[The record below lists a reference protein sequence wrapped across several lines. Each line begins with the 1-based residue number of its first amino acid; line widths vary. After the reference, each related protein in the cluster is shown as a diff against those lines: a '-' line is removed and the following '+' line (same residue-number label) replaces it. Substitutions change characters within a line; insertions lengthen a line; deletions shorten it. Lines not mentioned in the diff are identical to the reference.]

1 MKILALMKIKLKKD
15 KNLDDILIY
24 KKEIE
29 KNIQVNKINL
39 KIGY

>member
-1 MKILALMKIKLKKD
+1 MES
-15 KNLDDILIY
+15 KNGKTKNFDDILIY

-39 KIGY
+39 KIGYW

>member
-15 KNLDDILIY
+15 KNLDDILNY

>member
-1 MKILALMKIKLKKD
+1 MESKNGKT
-15 KNLDDILIY
+15 KNLDDILNY